1 MNTLGNFLWFIFGGL
16 FSGIL
21 WMLAG
26 LIWCI
31 TIIGIPFG
39 KQFFKLAQLSLM
51 PFGAQIVR

>member
-1 MNTLGNFLWFIFGGL
+1 MNTLGNILWFLFGGL

-21 WMLAG
+21 WLLAG

-51 PFGAQIVR
+51 PFGAQIIG